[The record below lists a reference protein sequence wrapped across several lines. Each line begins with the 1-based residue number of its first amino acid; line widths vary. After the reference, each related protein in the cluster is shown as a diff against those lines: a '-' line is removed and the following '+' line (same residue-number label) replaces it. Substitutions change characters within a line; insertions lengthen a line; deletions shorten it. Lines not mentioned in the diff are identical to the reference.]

1 MNVGLL
7 GCGHIASALARGWV
21 RQEIPPPAR
30 PSLLL
35 FDVAPERATALAG
48 LTGGHA
54 VTSVARLV
62 AAADAIVVAV
72 PPKNV
77 TAVLAELAPML
88 GRRPL
93 VSVAAGIAVTELQAQ
108 LPAGAAVG
116 RVMPNV
122 NVALGKAALL
132 FAEGSLGTEAPAVEK
147 LFALVGEVVP
157 IAEELFDAATAVGG
171 CGPGFVALFVEAL
184 EKAGVAAGLSAS
196 ASRTLAQAAFTGTS
210 LLIQQ
215 EGDPAAVRRAICTP
229 GGMTAA
235 GVAALEERGVPAAID
250 AAVRAAVA
258 RAGELA

>member
-21 RQEIPPPAR
+21 RQELPVSVR
-30 PSLLL
+30 PSLLF
-35 FDVAPERATALAG
+35 FDIAAERATELAG
-48 LTGGHA
+48 QTGGQA
-54 VTSVARLV
+54 VASVAELV
-62 AAADAIVVAV
+62 AGSEAVVVAV
-72 PPKNV
+72 PPKKV
-77 TAVLAELAPML
+77 GALLTQVAPAL
-88 GRRPL
+88 GQRPL
-93 VSVAAGIAVTELQAQ
+93 VSVAAGISVDELRAQ
-108 LPAGAAVG
+108 LPTGAAVG

-132 FAEGSLGTEAPAVEK
+132 FAEGSLGAAAPAVAE

-157 IAEELFDAATAVGG
+157 IGEDLFDAATAVGG

-184 EKAGVAAGLSAS
+184 ETAGVAAGLSAS

-210 LLIQQ
+210 MLISA
-215 EGDPAAVRRAICTP
+215 EGDPATVRRAICTP

-235 GVAALEERGVPAAID
+235 GVAALEDRGVPAAIG
-250 AAVRAAVA
+250 AAVRAAIA